1 MSFASPFIRR
11 PVATTLLALAMSV
24 VGIMSYFFLPVAPLP
39 QMSIQMIFVQAQ
51 LSGASAETMASSIAT
66 PLER

>member
-11 PVATTLLALAMSV
+11 PVATTLLALAISV

-39 QMSIQMIFVQAQ
+39 QM
-51 LSGASAETMASSIAT
+51 
-66 PLER
+66 